1 MERISQEVT
10 HPDDTIETRQD
21 NLIASVVHFLTEAT
35 QQCVSMQNRVDQY
48 R

>member
-1 MERISQEVT
+1 MQHISQEVT
-10 HPDDTIETRQD
+10 QPDDTVETRQN

-35 QQCVSMQNRVDQY
+35 QQCATMQNRVDQY